1 MSSSTQTEALSE
13 QAQQLLEQYKNYRE
27 DGIVE
32 IKEPI
37 SSAQESQSEFK
48 NDTQRKA
55 TEIAQKIMDKSK
67 PKHSV
72 IINKLPS
79 ITTKNKRLISD
90 IGGQDSAWW
99 DQMTKDENNFVGD
112 YAHKVNNI
120 ALMQKYETL
129 KDPSPFN
136 PDNDMD
142 TQTRWE
148 THLWKESMQKQEAF
162 LDKTQP
168 KPKPKKKK
176 KKVKFASNLITKQ
189 ATSAPVTE
197 HTNPPTSPIPKEPI
211 KPLKKPKKSPQ
222 QTYGNLVGFFNKKRN
237 KKRTKKTKASSNN
250 AQSAATDHNPYL
262 DTKVMKDSAEYTPN
276 QNQRFE
282 QKFDHKKQPNPTVLG
297 SNEFT
302 SMIIPSDEFK
312 TPQPK
317 PKSILKN
324 KAKGFNGC
332 VFERKP
338 PDMVYVSDNAPTTY
352 TKQSNVNPQPLP
364 TITQPKTSLFR
375 KRIEMNDALYEMDDA
390 QATNTQFP
398 AVMSVPNTRSKKKV
412 RFADELVTKQLVID
426 DTDEAKEDIC
436 LLFLDVDGVLNC
448 SYSPP
453 LSKAHVLRLKEI
465 LNRTTNCKICISS
478 SWRVYVRT
486 RLQLIH
492 GLKDLGG
499 IEIEKV
505 VIGDTPRIHKDPLRC
520 RPEEIQSYLQKN
532 EYLNENYNVLRW
544 CAIDDIPLDTVNTQ
558 YSEFMKTHFVKTD
571 PRKGLTDR
579 DVDRVV
585 GILNGQTSVDTLDSI
600 TEEDMQVQVM
610 EVKGK
615 KEEIKILFLDVD
627 GVLNYEGFDDKGI
640 HGAVSEQH
648 LERLKKIVVESE
660 CKIVLS
666 TAWRRIAYAKEQLLC
681 QLSKHIGECV
691 IGDTP
696 VLGSQM
702 KKSVEICQYLESIK
716 GVYDV
721 VSWIA
726 IDDMPL
732 NRMGTKRTKGMFE
745 NHFVKT
751 DVNVGLSDENVARA
765 ISLLNNI

>member
-436 LLFLDVDGVLNC
+436 LLFLDVDGVLN
-448 SYSPP
+448 
-453 LSKAHVLRLKEI
+453 
-465 LNRTTNCKICISS
+465 
-478 SWRVYVRT
+478 
-486 RLQLIH
+486 
-492 GLKDLGG
+492 
-499 IEIEKV
+499 
-505 VIGDTPRIHKDPLRC
+505 
-520 RPEEIQSYLQKN
+520 
-532 EYLNENYNVLRW
+532 
-544 CAIDDIPLDTVNTQ
+544 
-558 YSEFMKTHFVKTD
+558 
-571 PRKGLTDR
+571 
-579 DVDRVV
+579 
-585 GILNGQTSVDTLDSI
+585 
-600 TEEDMQVQVM
+600 
-610 EVKGK
+610 
-615 KEEIKILFLDVD
+615 
-627 GVLNYEGFDDKGI
+627 YEGFDDKGI